1 MSLRNVEL
9 RDKSSREEKSSRF
22 ANKRK
27 QKRAQRHRSDGFM
40 VGKDMDS
47 LDDDD
52 DIKMDAVNFL
62 SWLRNPNLQNLAKL
76 RKCIRSND
84 VDWMT
89 EFLHFD
95 GLGLLFQCLKNL
107 GSYKGHHLSDMVLR
121 LECIMCIREVIN
133 SQSGVDCLLK
143 IKERKDNIF
152 GRRFASGIYN
162 SFYRKY
168 NIFIWGNLE
177 FFTLV
182 ETSRI
187 ANCHCFLGVG
197 VQSL

>member
-1 MSLRNVEL
+1 MSLRNL
-9 RDKSSREEKSSRF
+9 GLGDKSREEKTSRF

-47 LDDDD
+47 LEDDE
-52 DIKMDAVNFL
+52 DIKMDAFNFL

-76 RKCIRSND
+76 RKCIKSND

-89 EFLHFD
+89 EFLQFD

-107 GSYKGHHLSDMVLR
+107 GSYKGHHLSDMVLK

-152 GRRFASGIYN
+152 GRRFASGMLTLHHVHTNSNYN
-162 SFYRKY
+162 
-168 NIFIWGNLE
+168 
-177 FFTLV
+177 
-182 ETSRI
+182 
-187 ANCHCFLGVG
+187 
-197 VQSL
+197 